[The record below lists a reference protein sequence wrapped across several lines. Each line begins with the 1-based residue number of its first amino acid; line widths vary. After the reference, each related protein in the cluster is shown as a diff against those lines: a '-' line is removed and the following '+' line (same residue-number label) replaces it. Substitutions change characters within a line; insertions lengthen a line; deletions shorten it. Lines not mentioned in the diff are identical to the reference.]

1 LKQHISVIG
10 PITVQGNS
18 AAFAY
23 QERSIM
29 SSTVD
34 RSIPETTDVT
44 DERNRRRS
52 ERVVLRVSLH
62 LSALMP
68 GGKRIG
74 IEVYSL
80 VVNAH
85 GGLLDVGLEMANGQQ
100 IRLSNSK
107 TDIVTSGRVL
117 RVEGSE
123 DGRFSVAFEFESP
136 APHFWPVSFPPRDWS
151 LVAPTLEHS
160 LE

>member
-1 LKQHISVIG
+1 MFQDLSKSR
-10 PITVQGNS
+10 PD
-18 AAFAY
+18 A
-23 QERSIM
+23 
-29 SSTVD
+29 
-34 RSIPETTDVT
+34 TTNVT

-52 ERVVLRVSLH
+52 ERVVLRVPVH

-68 GGKRIG
+68 GGKRIS
-74 IEVYSL
+74 IEAHTL
-80 VVNAH
+80 VVNVH
-85 GGLLDVGLEMANGQQ
+85 GGLLDIGLEMVKGQQ

-107 TDIVTSGRVL
+107 TDIVASGRVL

-151 LVAPTLEHS
+151 LVS
-160 LE
+160 DRS

>member
-1 LKQHISVIG
+1 ML
-10 PITVQGNS
+10 PTVNK
-18 AAFAY
+18 
-23 QERSIM
+23 
-29 SSTVD
+29 SSPNATN
-34 RSIPETTDVT
+34 II

-52 ERVVLRVSLH
+52 ERVVLRVPVH

-68 GGKRIG
+68 GGKRIS
-74 IEVYSL
+74 IEVHTL

-85 GGLLDVGLEMANGQQ
+85 GGLLDVGLEMARGQQ

-107 TDIVTSGRVL
+107 TDIVATGKVL

-123 DGRFSVAFEFESP
+123 DGRFSMAFEFESP

-151 LVAPTLEHS
+151 LVAS
-160 LE
+160 NA

>member
-1 LKQHISVIG
+1 MFQDLSKSR
-10 PITVQGNS
+10 P
-18 AAFAY
+18 
-23 QERSIM
+23 
-29 SSTVD
+29 D
-34 RSIPETTDVT
+34 TTTNVT

-52 ERVVLRVSLH
+52 ERVALRVPVH

-68 GGKRIG
+68 GGKRIS
-74 IEVYSL
+74 IEAHTL

-85 GGLLDVGLEMANGQQ
+85 GCLLDIGLEMVKGQQ

-107 TDIVTSGRVL
+107 TDIVASGRVL
-117 RVEGSE
+117 RVEGSK

-151 LVAPTLEHS
+151 LVATEV
-160 LE
+160 